1 MYENK
6 KIFILG
12 MARSGFEVAKLLAKH
27 NNEITITDMKEQ
39 NEEDVK
45 VLKELGVNYIV
56 TDKPDEL
63 LDDSYDVLVK
73 NPGIIKS
80 HKCVVKAKELN
91 MKVVNEVEVAGTFL
105 PDVRIVGITG
115 SNGKTTTTT
124 LIYNILEKAGLP
136 VHLGGN
142 IGYPVSSLVERVK
155 ENDILVLEISDHQ
168 LVDMYDFKTDI
179 SVLTNLYQN
188 HLDFHE
194 NSYDN
199 YKNTKKKIFNGHT
212 DKEIAIINNGNEDVL
227 KLVSDIPS
235 KKITFSSEV
244 ESDIYI
250 KDDYIV
256 YNDEKIIN
264 INEIMLQG
272 KHNYENAM
280 CAIIVCKELGVSNDV
295 INEVLT
301 TFGGVEHRIEYVR
314 TLNKRDFY
322 NDSKSTNTDS
332 TVIAVNSFKR
342 PTILIMGGLDRGHS
356 FDNLNEYMTNVK
368 LVVCYGETKE
378 RISEWC
384 KSLNI
389 KCIIKDNLIDA
400 TNISY
405 ENSSEGDVIL
415 LSPGCASW
423 DQYKCFED
431 RGNEFKETVNKLN

>member
-1 MYENK
+1 
-6 KIFILG
+6 
-12 MARSGFEVAKLLAKH
+12 
-27 NNEITITDMKEQ
+27 
-39 NEEDVK
+39 
-45 VLKELGVNYIV
+45 
-56 TDKPDEL
+56 
-63 LDDSYDVLVK
+63 
-73 NPGIIKS
+73 
-80 HKCVVKAKELN
+80 
-91 MKVVNEVEVAGTFL
+91 
-105 PDVRIVGITG
+105 
-115 SNGKTTTTT
+115 
-124 LIYNILEKAGLP
+124 
-136 VHLGGN
+136 
-142 IGYPVSSLVERVK
+142 
-155 ENDILVLEISDHQ
+155 
-168 LVDMYDFKTDI
+168 
-179 SVLTNLYQN
+179 
-188 HLDFHE
+188 
-194 NSYDN
+194 
-199 YKNTKKKIFNGHT
+199 
-212 DKEIAIINNGNEDVL
+212 
-227 KLVSDIPS
+227 
-235 KKITFSSEV
+235 
-244 ESDIYI
+244 
-250 KDDYIV
+250 
-256 YNDEKIIN
+256 
-264 INEIMLQG
+264 MLQG

-280 CAIIVCKELGVSNDV
+280 CAIIVCKNLGVSNDV

-400 TNISY
+400 TNTSY